1 MAIKTG
7 WYLQKLDGLGPI
19 GKSPPPTKSTKL
31 SKRNRKK
38 EKLHV
43 TPNN

>member
-19 GKSPPPTKSTKL
+19 DNSPPPTKSTKL
-31 SKRNRKK
+31 SKRNRNK